1 VNALID
7 THALLWIA
15 GDEDKVSVRAR
26 NVFLNPRNDLYFSTA
41 NLWEM
46 AIKISIKKLNLGS
59 TLNDFI
65 DDHII
70 GNGIRLLPIK
80 PSHVVRIATMPF
92 IHRDP
97 FDRLMIAQAL
107 AENMRILSSDR
118 QLDGY
123 SVQRIW

>member
-1 VNALID
+1 VNVLID

-15 GDEDKVSVRAR
+15 GDEKQVSARAKG
-26 NVFLNPRNDLYFSTA
+26 VFLNPRNELYFSIA

-59 TLNDFI
+59 TLDDFV
-65 DDHII
+65 DDHIV

-80 PSHVVRIATMPF
+80 PSHVVRVATVPF

-97 FDRLMIAQAL
+97 FDRLMIAQAMV
-107 AENMRILSSDR
+107 ENMRILSSDGR
-118 QLDGY
+118 LDGY
-123 SVQRIW
+123 SVRRIW

>member
-1 VNALID
+1 VNVLID

-15 GDEDKVSVRAR
+15 GDENKVSARAR
-26 NVFLNPRNDLYFSTA
+26 SVFLNPRNGLYFSAA

-59 TLNDFI
+59 TLDDFI
-65 DDHII
+65 EDHIV
-70 GNGIRLLPIK
+70 GNGILLLPIK

-97 FDRLMIAQAL
+97 FDRLMVAQAL

-123 SVQRIW
+123 SIQRIW